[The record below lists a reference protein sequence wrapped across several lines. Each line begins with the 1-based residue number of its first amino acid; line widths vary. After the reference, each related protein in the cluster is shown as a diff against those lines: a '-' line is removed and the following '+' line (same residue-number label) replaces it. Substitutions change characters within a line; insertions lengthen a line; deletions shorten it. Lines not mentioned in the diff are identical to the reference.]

1 MAEEPQ
7 KPASAEEVVPVPAD
21 TPPTTQSEAEAE
33 VEANAESIEEVVAE
47 AEKAQSGVED
57 KISQSEA
64 EAEAEVEA
72 NAKSIE
78 EVVAEAEKAQSGAED
93 KISQSVSF
101 KEETNV
107 VGDLPEA
114 QRKALDEL
122 KRLVQEALNNHE
134 LTAPKPEPEKKK
146 TELKALEKKE
156 EEVSEEKKEVE
167 VTEEKKEAEVTEEKK
182 EAEVTEEK
190 KEVEVAEEKKEVEGT
205 EEKKE
210 VEVAE
215 EKKETEV
222 IKEKKEVE
230 VTEEKKE
237 AEVIEEKKEVDATE
251 EKKEAEV
258 IEEKKEVEVTE
269 EKKEV
274 EVTEEKKEAEVIE
287 EKKETE
293 VIEEKKESVVPI
305 SPEEVEIWGIP
316 LLGDERSDVI
326 LLKFLRARD
335 FKVKDALSMLRNTV
349 RWRKEFG
356 IEGLVEEDLGSDW
369 DKVVFSHGH
378 DKEGH
383 PVYYNVFGEFE
394 DKELYNKTFWDEEKR
409 NKLIRWMIQSLE
421 KSVRSLDF
429 SPTGISTIV
438 QVNDLKN
445 SPGLGKRELRQ
456 ATNQVLQLFQD
467 NYPEFVAKQIFINVP
482 WWYLA
487 FSRMISPFFTQRTK
501 SKFLFAGPSKSA
513 HTLFQYIAPEL
524 VPVQYGGLSR
534 EAEQEFTTS
543 DPVTEVT
550 IKPATKHAVEFPVS
564 EKSHAVWEI
573 RVVGWDVSYGAEFV
587 PGAED
592 GYTVIVQK
600 NRKIGPADETV
611 ITNAFKIG
619 EPGKI
624 VLTID
629 NQTSKKKKLLYRSKT
644 KPIPE

>member
-190 KEVEVAEEKKEVEGT
+190 KEVEVA
-205 EEKKE
+205 
-210 VEVAE
+210 
-215 EKKETEV
+215 
-222 IKEKKEVE
+222 
-230 VTEEKKE
+230 
-237 AEVIEEKKEVDATE
+237 
-251 EKKEAEV
+251 
-258 IEEKKEVEVTE
+258 E

>member
-7 KPASAEEVVPVPAD
+7 KPASAEEVVAVPAEN
-21 TPPTTQSEAEAE
+21 PPSEAEAE
-33 VEANAESIEEVVAE
+33 NIE
-47 AEKAQSGVED
+47 AEKAQSGV
-57 KISQSEA
+57 
-64 EAEAEVEA
+64 
-72 NAKSIE
+72 
-78 EVVAEAEKAQSGAED
+78 ED

-114 QRKALDEL
+114 QKKALDEL
-122 KRLVQEALNNHE
+122 KKLVQEALNNHE

-146 TELKALEKKE
+146 PAAEKKE
-156 EEVSEEKKEVE
+156 EVEVTEGKKEAEVIEEKKEVE
-167 VTEEKKEAEVTEEKK
+167 VTEEKKEIEV
-182 EAEVTEEK
+182 
-190 KEVEVAEEKKEVEGT
+190 
-205 EEKKE
+205 
-210 VEVAE
+210 
-215 EKKETEV
+215 
-222 IKEKKEVE
+222 
-230 VTEEKKE
+230 
-237 AEVIEEKKEVDATE
+237 TE

-269 EKKEV
+269 EKKEIEVTEEKKEAEVKEEKKEGEVTEEKKEV
-274 EVTEEKKEAEVIE
+274 EVTEEKKEAEVIVEEKKEVEVTEEKKEVEVTEGKKEVEVIE

-293 VIEEKKESVVPI
+293 VTEEKKEVEVEVREEKKESEVKEEEKGREVV
-305 SPEEVEIWGIP
+305 PEEVEIWGIP

-335 FKVKDALSMLRNTV
+335 FKVKEALNMIRNTV

-369 DKVVFSHGH
+369 EKVVFKDGY

-394 DKELYNKTFWDEEKR
+394 DKELYSKTFLDEEKR
-409 NKLIRWMIQSLE
+409 NKFIRWRIQSLE

-429 SPTGISTIV
+429 SPNGISTIV

-456 ATNQVLQLFQD
+456 ATNQALQLLQD

-501 SKFLFAGPSKSA
+501 SKFVFAGPSKSA
-513 HTLFQYIAPEL
+513 DTLFRYIAPEL

-534 EAEQEFTTS
+534 EAEQEFTS
-543 DPVTEVT
+543 AYPVTEFT
-550 IKPATKHAVEFPVS
+550 IKPATKHSVEFPVS
-564 EKSHAVWEI
+564 EVCHPLVSPTRPYIHDI
-573 RVVGWDVSYGAEFV
+573 VV
-587 PGAED
+587 
-592 GYTVIVQK
+592 
-600 NRKIGPADETV
+600 
-611 ITNAFKIG
+611 
-619 EPGKI
+619 
-624 VLTID
+624 
-629 NQTSKKKKLLYRSKT
+629 LYRSIFSSFVVAE
-644 KPIPE
+644 KPSCLGNPSGGLGCQLWS